1 MNQAFLNKK
10 LEFLSELNSPV
21 NKCKINSKK
30 KTNNFNLYNRY
41 TKQLKK
47 DKFNFNRY
55 FTNKT
60 ISLMNR
66 FGNSQNNK
74 CIMPPNNLKNILF
87 KEEAKYFD
95 FY

>member
-1 MNQAFLNKK
+1 
-10 LEFLSELNSPV
+10 
-21 NKCKINSKK
+21 
-30 KTNNFNLYNRY
+30 
-41 TKQLKK
+41 
-47 DKFNFNRY
+47 
-55 FTNKT
+55 
-60 ISLMNR
+60 MNR